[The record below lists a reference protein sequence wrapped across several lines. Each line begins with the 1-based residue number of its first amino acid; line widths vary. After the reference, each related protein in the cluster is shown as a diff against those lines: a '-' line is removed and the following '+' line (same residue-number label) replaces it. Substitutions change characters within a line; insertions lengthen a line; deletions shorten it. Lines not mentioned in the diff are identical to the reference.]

1 MHISFTKNIYKFLA
15 LQLSMK
21 AKLIQEYIQYTLE
34 HNQTPQSVYLF
45 AKSVDLSEQEF
56 YNHFSGLESL
66 ESEIYQTWFEDA
78 MNKCTASS
86 PWDDYSARE
95 KLLAVFYTFIES
107 LKANRSFVKF
117 LKDRDFKSLPKW
129 PDYLNGL
136 HTSFLEHIKP
146 ILTDGI
152 TTQEI
157 AERKYLD
164 GKYADGLWINFLF
177 VLKFWIDD
185 TSPSFE
191 KTDAAIEKSVNLAVD
206 LMGKSA
212 LDAALDFGKF
222 LFQNK

>member
-1 MHISFTKNIYKFLA
+1 
-15 LQLSMK
+15 MK

-185 TSPSFE
+185 TSPAFE

>member
-1 MHISFTKNIYKFLA
+1 
-15 LQLSMK
+15 MK
-21 AKLIQEYIQYTLE
+21 TKLIQEYIQYTIE
-34 HNQTPQSVYLF
+34 HNKTPQSVYLF
-45 AKSVDLSEQEF
+45 AKSVGMSEQEF
-56 YNHFSGLESL
+56 YTHFSGLELL

-78 MNKCTASS
+78 MNKCTTSS
-86 PWDDYSARE
+86 PWDDYSSRE
-95 KLLAVFYTFIES
+95 KILAVFYTFIEG

-129 PDYLNGL
+129 PAYLNGL

-146 ILTDGI
+146 ILTEGI

-164 GKYADGLWINFLF
+164 GKYADGLWINLLF

-185 TSPSFE
+185 TSPAFE